1 MFWNNFVLL
10 CNKNEVSP
18 NYVAKKLGI
27 SSGTVTGWKQG
38 SSPRDT
44 ALQKIA
50 HYFGVTVEDL
60 LGNTESRPK
69 SSIEATTQKGKG
81 EVIFLPDSNAY
92 MIPLF
97 ESVSAGFG
105 AYPNENIISYEIC
118 NIGSPAEAAET
129 ICIKV
134 KGDSMYPK
142 IEDGDIIQVH
152 KQTSVDSGKIAVVL
166 IDGEEALVKKIVYGS
181 DWIELHSF
189 NPMYPVMRFDGQ
201 DVLRVQVLGLV
212 RKIIKNV

>member
-1 MFWNNFVLL
+1 MGRKG
-10 CNKNEVSP
+10 CC
-18 NYVAKKLGI
+18 
-27 SSGTVTGWKQG
+27 
-38 SSPRDT
+38 PRFET
-44 ALQKIA
+44 IKKIA
-50 HYFGVTVEDL
+50 DYFGVPVNYFYDDCVTDTDSSTKTPIL
-60 LGNTESRPK
+60 TE
-69 SSIEATTQKGKG
+69 KG

-92 MIPLF
+92 MIPVF

-105 AYPNENIISYEIC
+105 TCPNDNIVSYEIC
-118 NIGSPAEAAET
+118 NISSPSEAAET

-142 IEDGDIIQVH
+142 IEDGDVIQVH

-166 IDGEEALVKKIVYGS
+166 LDGEEALVKKAVYGS
-181 DWIELHSF
+181 DWIELQSF
-189 NPMYPVMRFDGQ
+189 NPMYPIMRFDGR

>member
-1 MFWNNFVLL
+1 MFWNNFILL
-10 CNKNEVSP
+10 CNSHDVSP
-18 NYVAKKLGI
+18 NAVCAKLGLSTAI
-27 SSGTVTGWKQG
+27 ATRWKSGST
-38 SSPRDT
+38 PRDT
-44 ALQKIA
+44 TLKKIA
-50 HYFGVTVEDL
+50 DYFGVTVDYFNDGVSAPE
-60 LGNTESRPK
+60 K
-69 SSIEATTQKGKG
+69 SSIAATIQKGKG

-166 IDGEEALVKKIVYGS
+166 IDGDEALVKKTVYGS